1 MHLNDTYRVGAVED
15 GKKGGFGRVVTII
28 KELQAEDSDVRILH
42 GGDFLYPSLE
52 SQLWHG
58 MQMVEAMNYLDDLA
72 PMYVALGN
80 HEFDPRSPA
89 HLINAV
95 RASRFDWLGDNVDFS
110 TGDIKVDAHLRK
122 TFTFEHGD
130 KRIGVFSLTLHPDDG
145 GNERG
150 YLRYEPDYFGAARA
164 AIAALEARGV
174 DAIVGVT
181 HLHMATDVAIA
192 RLKAE
197 FPKLAFIVGGHDHEP
212 QYSEGSA
219 TSATVMK
226 GASNARSIWTI
237 ELRFGADG
245 LPVID
250 EHIVELG
257 VGIASD
263 PDYDKLDEKWRGR
276 LLEVFPFLTARV
288 GSAAVALDATEER
301 IRSKENGWGNFIA
314 DQMRGAFGKPA
325 ADLAF
330 INSGT
335 LRIDDIIAG
344 DISFEDIARTFGF
357 SSYLRHMTIS
367 GSEFRKVMEAGYRG
381 YSTQGYFP
389 QVSGFRV
396 CVDRSLPEGNRIVS
410 LQVPGAEIEADTA
423 VVADWQEIEADA
435 EYSLVVPDFLYGG
448 GDGYELPQ
456 DRPASRPGSELKYLV
471 LDAIVRA
478 QAEGRAVGELPD
490 PANPRYV
497 ELDSNRTTC
506 WSAP

>member
-15 GKKGGFGRVVTII
+15 GRKGGFGRVVTII
-28 KELQAEDSDVRILH
+28 EELQAGGSDVRILH

-80 HEFDPRSPA
+80 HEFDPRSPEY
-89 HLINAV
+89 LINAV
-95 RASRFDWLGDNVDFS
+95 RGSSFDWLGDNVDFV

-130 KRIGVFSLTLHPDDG
+130 KLIGLFSLTLHPDSG
-145 GNERG
+145 GNERD
-150 YLRYEPDYFGAARA
+150 YLRYKDDYVGVARE
-164 AIAALEARGV
+164 AIEALEARGA
-174 DAIVGVT
+174 DAIIGVT
-181 HLHMATDVAIA
+181 HLHMATDVEIA
-192 RLKAE
+192 QLKAE
-197 FPKLAFIVGGHDHEP
+197 HPKLAFIVGGHDHEP

-219 TSATVMK
+219 TAATVMK
-226 GASNARSIWTI
+226 GASNARSIWTV
-237 ELRFGADG
+237 ELTFDDDG

-257 VGIASD
+257 VGIASNA
-263 PDYDKLDEKWRGR
+263 DYDKLDEKWRAR

-288 GSAAVALDATEER
+288 GSAAVAMDATEER
-301 IRSKENGWGNFIA
+301 IRSKENGWGNFVV

-335 LRIDDIIAG
+335 LRIDDIVAD
-344 DISFEDIARTFGF
+344 DITFEDIARTFGF
-357 SSYLRHMTIS
+357 SSFLRHMTIS
-367 GSEFRKVMEAGYRG
+367 GGEFREVMEAGYRG
-381 YSTQGYFP
+381 YGSQGYFP
-389 QVSGFRV
+389 QVSGFRI
-396 CVDRSLPEGNRIVS
+396 CVDRRQPAGQRIVS
-410 LQVPGAEIEADTA
+410 LQVPTAEIEADTVRPA
-423 VVADWQEIEADA
+423 GWQEIESDA
-435 EYSLVVPDFLYGG
+435 EYSLVVPDYLYGG

-471 LDAIVRA
+471 LDGIVRA
-478 QAEGRAVGELPD
+478 QAEGRAVGALPD
-490 PANPRYV
+490 PDNPRFV
-497 ELDSNRTTC
+497 ELGPDRASC
-506 WSAP
+506 WPN